1 MQYLDKVLR
10 PTHGMKPGHRGHM
23 FVEKDSEV
31 SVAVSTTTFEEPGY
45 ARKRGSRQRIE
56 SVLRSERINL
66 KSNCNFCMRASHFK
80 LARDGLVGRNGGG
93 KPCVAPRA
101 PVPANHRCGVRAGS
115 ATASQGSSMSLD
127 DCFLPC
133 GVEDMVLDSGDW
145 VGRGEGSCWA
155 MQQAHSGAITAM
167 KLFTHQ
173 GRTKVLS
180 AGMDKTVAIWSV
192 AEEGQLEIEKRIVL
206 SGGPCFSLH
215 VEPPRQD
222 DDGFDSIL
230 MGTHAKNILSWAPS
244 RSDLDND
251 AYSVIENHCGW
262 VRSLVTN
269 DRWLFSAACN
279 EIKQFDNVRAVPS
292 LVSTQYLDKGDILN
306 LACTKD
312 RLFAGTVD
320 GCLYGFSIDKAGGL
334 ALSASRVKAHNG
346 RVTDLKVHKGLLYSS
361 SYDGSIK
368 SWDLQ
373 DLEIVDLSSNAH
385 GGQRVNSLEV
395 GCDGILYSGGGDG
408 AVRAWESNLLV
419 EMDVVC
425 SCDEPVRS
433 LAVSSDA
440 LCVGTGEGTLLVKIS
455 LNVH

>member
-1 MQYLDKVLR
+1 
-10 PTHGMKPGHRGHM
+10 
-23 FVEKDSEV
+23 
-31 SVAVSTTTFEEPGY
+31 
-45 ARKRGSRQRIE
+45 
-56 SVLRSERINL
+56 
-66 KSNCNFCMRASHFK
+66 
-80 LARDGLVGRNGGG
+80 
-93 KPCVAPRA
+93 
-101 PVPANHRCGVRAGS
+101 
-115 ATASQGSSMSLD
+115 MSLD

-145 VGRGEGSCWA
+145 VGRRDGSCWA
-155 MQQAHSGAITAM
+155 IRQAHSGAVTAM
-167 KLFTHQ
+167 KLISDQ

-192 AEEGQLEIEKRIVL
+192 GEEGHLEIEKRIVL

-215 VEPPRQD
+215 VED
-222 DDGFDSIL
+222 EDGFDSIL

-292 LVSTQYLDKGDILN
+292 LVSTQYLEKGDILS

-312 RLFAGTVD
+312 KLFAATVD
-320 GCLYGFSIDKAGGL
+320 GGLYGYDIDKLGGL
-334 ALSASRVKAHNG
+334 APSASRVKAHNG
-346 RVTDLKVHKGLLYSS
+346 RVTDLKVHKGLLFSS

-368 SWDLQ
+368 SWDLE
-373 DLEIVDLSSNAH
+373 DLEIVDLCSNAH
-385 GGQRVNSLEV
+385 GGQRVNSM
-395 GCDGILYSGGGDG
+395 GCCDGILYTCGGDG

-425 SCDEPVRS
+425 SCEQPIRS

-440 LCVGTGEGTLLVKIS
+440 LCVGTSEGTLLVKQKS
-455 LNVH
+455 VL